1 MKRVIKK
8 LLFVLPALP
17 PLLFTPPVAAQA
29 LKTFPGDSLKET
41 GRVFS
46 APLRLFRGGAGL
58 VEAITAADLLAYKF

>member
-41 GRVFS
+41 G
-46 APLRLFRGGAGL
+46 L